1 MREFT
6 VAALSEF
13 RRASDTN
20 QMTKA
25 IVSDI
30 EVIWQG
36 IRFIRAL
43 KLDGIS
49 ALGSDVRRVPDADAR
64 RGLSLSGMCDSSTAP
79 TGHSRSKDW
88 QDVPL
93 FGIPVLSK

>member
-6 VAALSEF
+6 DAALSEF

-25 IVSDI
+25 IVSDT

-49 ALGSDVRRVPDADAR
+49 ALGSDVRRVPDADAKAR
-64 RGLSLSGMCDSSTAP
+64 AVIVRNV
-79 TGHSRSKDW
+79 R
-88 QDVPL
+88 Q
-93 FGIPVLSK
+93 